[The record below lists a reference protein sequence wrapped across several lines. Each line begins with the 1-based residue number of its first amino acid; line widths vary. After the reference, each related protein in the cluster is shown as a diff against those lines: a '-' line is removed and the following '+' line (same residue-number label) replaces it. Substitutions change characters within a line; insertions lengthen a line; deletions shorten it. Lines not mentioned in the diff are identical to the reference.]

1 MRRREFITLAGGAVA
16 AWPLAARAQ
25 KPTMPVIGVLS
36 VVPAEATPD
45 LLAAFR
51 QGVAEAGYLDGK
63 NLVIEYRFANFR
75 PELLPELAGDLV
87 QLNVKVIFAIG
98 PPPLAAAAKAT
109 ASVPIVALDLES
121 DPVALGYV
129 KSLAHPGGNITGAF
143 LDFPELSGKQL
154 QLFKEVLPRLSRI
167 AIFGD
172 PGINA
177 PQFAATEAAVR
188 AVAVQ
193 AESIEVRAPD
203 DIERALAAA
212 EATHAEAGI
221 LLTSPLV
228 YVHMKQISE
237 LAIPKRLPLIS
248 VFAEFPR
255 AGGFMA
261 YGPNMV
267 EFYRRCGDYVGKIL
281 HGAKPSDLPIQRPEK
296 FDLVINLKTATA
308 VGVTVPPVLLATADE
323 VIE

>member
-1 MRRREFITLAGGAVA
+1 MKRREFITLVGGAVA

-25 KPTMPVIGVLS
+25 QSAMPVIGVLS
-36 VVPAEATPD
+36 ITTAESISD
-45 LLAAFR
+45 LLVAFR
-51 QGVAEAGYLDGK
+51 QAVAEAGYLGGK
-63 NLVIEYRFANFR
+63 NLAIEYRFANFR

-87 QLNVKVIFAIG
+87 RLNVKVIFAIG
-98 PPPLAAAAKAT
+98 PPSLAAAGKAT
-109 ASVPIVALDLES
+109 ASVPIVAIDLES

-177 PQFAATEAAVR
+177 PQFAATETAAR

-193 AESIEVRAPD
+193 AESIEVRAPNV
-203 DIERALAAA
+203 IERALAAA

-248 VFAEFPR
+248 VFPEFPR

-281 HGAKPSDLPIQRPEK
+281 HGAKTSDLPIQRPEK
-296 FDLVINLKTATA
+296 FDLVINLKTAEA
-308 VGVTVPPVLLATADE
+308 LGVTVPPVLLATADE
-323 VIE
+323 IIE

>member
-1 MRRREFITLAGGAVA
+1 MRRRDFITLLGGAA
-16 AWPLAARAQ
+16 ALPLTARAEQ
-25 KPTMPVIGVLS
+25 LATPVIGILGDVT
-36 VVPAEATPD
+36 AEAISD

-63 NLVIEYRFANFR
+63 NLAIEYRFANFR

-109 ASVPIVALDLES
+109 ASVPVVAIDLES

-177 PQFAATEAAVR
+177 PQFAATEMAAR

-221 LLTSPLV
+221 LLTSPWSTF
-228 YVHMKQISE
+228 I
-237 LAIPKRLPLIS
+237 
-248 VFAEFPR
+248 
-255 AGGFMA
+255 
-261 YGPNMV
+261 
-267 EFYRRCGDYVGKIL
+267 
-281 HGAKPSDLPIQRPEK
+281 
-296 FDLVINLKTATA
+296 
-308 VGVTVPPVLLATADE
+308 
-323 VIE
+323 

>member
-1 MRRREFITLAGGAVA
+1 M
-16 AWPLAARAQ
+16 
-25 KPTMPVIGVLS
+25 
-36 VVPAEATPD
+36 
-45 LLAAFR
+45 
-51 QGVAEAGYLDGK
+51 
-63 NLVIEYRFANFR
+63 
-75 PELLPELAGDLV
+75 
-87 QLNVKVIFAIG
+87 
-98 PPPLAAAAKAT
+98 
-109 ASVPIVALDLES
+109 ES

-177 PQFAATEAAVR
+177 PQLAATETAAR

-221 LLTSPLV
+221 LLTSPWSTF
-228 YVHMKQISE
+228 I
-237 LAIPKRLPLIS
+237 
-248 VFAEFPR
+248 
-255 AGGFMA
+255 
-261 YGPNMV
+261 
-267 EFYRRCGDYVGKIL
+267 
-281 HGAKPSDLPIQRPEK
+281 
-296 FDLVINLKTATA
+296 
-308 VGVTVPPVLLATADE
+308 
-323 VIE
+323 

>member
-1 MRRREFITLAGGAVA
+1 MRRRDFLSVIAGAT

-25 KPTMPVIGVLS
+25 QSAMPVVGVLS
-36 VVPAEATPD
+36 VTTAESISD
-45 LLAAFR
+45 LLIAFR
-51 QGVAEAGYLDGK
+51 QAVAEAGYLDGK
-63 NLVIEYRFANFR
+63 NLAIEYRFANFR

-87 QLNVKVIFAIG
+87 RLNARVIVAIG
-98 PPPLAAAAKAT
+98 PPPLAAAVRAT

-129 KSLAHPGGNITGAF
+129 KSLAHPEGNITGAF

-177 PQFAATEAAVR
+177 PQLAATETAAR

-193 AESIEVRAPD
+193 AESIELRAPD
-203 DIERALAAA
+203 EIERALAAA
-212 EATHAEAGI
+212 GVRHAEAGI
-221 LLTSPLV
+221 LLSSPLV
-228 YVHMKQISE
+228 YVYMKQISE

-261 YGPNMV
+261 YGPNMR

-281 HGAKPSDLPIQRPEK
+281 HGAKPKDLPIQRPEK
-296 FDLVINLKTATA
+296 FDLVINLKTAA
-308 VGVTVPPVLLATADE
+308 ALGVIVPPVLLATADE

>member
-1 MRRREFITLAGGAVA
+1 
-16 AWPLAARAQ
+16 
-25 KPTMPVIGVLS
+25 MPV
-36 VVPAEATPD
+36 
-45 LLAAFR
+45 
-51 QGVAEAGYLDGK
+51 
-63 NLVIEYRFANFR
+63 
-75 PELLPELAGDLV
+75 LAGDLV

-177 PQFAATEAAVR
+177 PQLAATETAAR

-193 AESIEVRAPD
+193 AEALKFEPRTTSSAPWQ
-203 DIERALAAA
+203 L
-212 EATHAEAGI
+212 
-221 LLTSPLV
+221 P
-228 YVHMKQISE
+228 KQRT
-237 LAIPKRLPLIS
+237 L
-248 VFAEFPR
+248 
-255 AGGFMA
+255 
-261 YGPNMV
+261 
-267 EFYRRCGDYVGKIL
+267 
-281 HGAKPSDLPIQRPEK
+281 KPAFS
-296 FDLVINLKTATA
+296 
-308 VGVTVPPVLLATADE
+308 
-323 VIE
+323 